1 MFNFYRKDYFD
12 DKDLKTAFK
21 EKYGRELTPPATW
34 EEALDVTKFFTKSEN
49 PDSPTEYGIT
59 LMFPRTHTLFYMY
72 INWFSEFRRSESGI
86 AKLGQVSLDWGD
98 LFTAEHTPAFN
109 SEAGVKSI
117 QMMMFEASFYAKHP
131 KSPSNILIEELI
143 SARKRGV
150 KVEVILETSDR
161 GDRATERNRQTGK
174 MLSKGGVEVIYDPLF
189 VTTHAKVIIIDGR
202 INLLGSTNWTYH
214 SLTSNHEVVVLIDS
228 EEVAGTL
235 QYYFDRVKTSGH
247 RK

>member
-1 MFNFYRKDYFD
+1 MARTFVFYLLFFIILLSHSLTHALPAKDVKVVLDKEYFQ
-12 DKDLKTAFK
+12 
-21 EKYGRELTPPATW
+21 
-34 EEALDVTKFFTKSEN
+34 
-49 PDSPTEYGIT
+49 IT
-59 LMFPRTHTLFYMY
+59 QGLLR
-72 INWFSEFRRSESGI
+72 N
-86 AKLGQVSLDWGD
+86 AK
-98 LFTAEHTPAFN
+98 
-109 SEAGVKSI
+109 KSI

-131 KSPSNILIEELI
+131 KSPSNILIGELI

-174 MLSKGGVEVIYDPLF
+174 MLSKEGVEVIYDPLF

-214 SLTSNHEVVVLIDS
+214 SLTSNHEVGVLIDS
-228 EEVAGTL
+228 EEVACTL

-247 RK
+247 RKQ